1 MIRFR
6 PLSETGDKRLLGTGL
21 SARDV
26 EEALKDRILRG
37 AHPPGSPLP
46 SVRTLAAEL
55 GASPSTVGRAIQ
67 ELARQGWVGV
77 TNRRGTVVSRDLP
90 AGDTGG
96 RDVEAA
102 VRRLAVRWRL
112 AGGDRGSFAE
122 LVGGVADEVFR
133 PAPRVLF
140 LECNPVDLQRGLE
153 QLQRDIPVGL
163 APLLLEEAR
172 ADPALLVDADALFT
186 PYFHLAEARE
196 LAPAGAQ
203 VVPVNFVP
211 SEETMRTL
219 VDVPADALVGVL
231 AVDAR
236 SRRRLE
242 AIVQQFSPAA
252 VRSAL
257 LDDPQAVASLVDAA
271 DLVLATNAAR
281 LPEPLQR
288 RVRRLLRIGWTME
301 GGLPTRTGGAVR
313 A

>member
-1 MIRFR
+1 
-6 PLSETGDKRLLGTGL
+6 LSG
-21 SARDV
+21 
-26 EEALKDRILRG
+26 
-37 AHPPGSPLP
+37 
-46 SVRTLAAEL
+46 
-55 GASPSTVGRAIQ
+55 
-67 ELARQGWVGV
+67 
-77 TNRRGTVVSRDLP
+77 
-90 AGDTGG
+90 
-96 RDVEAA
+96 
-102 VRRLAVRWRL
+102 
-112 AGGDRGSFAE
+112 
-122 LVGGVADEVFR
+122 LVGA
-133 PAPRVLF
+133 A
-140 LECNPVDLQRGLE
+140 Q
-153 QLQRDIPVGL
+153 QLPQVE
-163 APLLLEEAR
+163 PLLLEAR
-172 ADPALLVDADALFT
+172 ADPTLLVDADALFT

-271 DLVLATNAAR
+271 DLVLATNATK
-281 LPEPLQR
+281 LPEPLLR